1 MTQTRRKNMQEKKY
15 VQQSTNEIT
24 LQDIINIMRKRFI
37 LLISVFAIVVLGT
50 FIYLKFFATPL
61 YEATAKIKIP
71 TSSGGIGSLS
81 NAAALI
87 LGTGGTGSPD
97 ITTQQEIIL
106 SRPVLEEVIRKTNLL
121 EIRKNEIKKNKDKLT
136 IDDIIDSL
144 KDEKVLSITSV
155 KNSPIMEVKITD
167 KNKQL
172 ALKLLKELINVY
184 TNFYVALNK
193 DEKMT
198 QLEMIEKQIPNLE
211 KEIAELGEKIKE
223 FRLTKSFSPS
233 EEGNIYF
240 SKLIS
245 LTNDK
250 NSLENEYKIL
260 NTTITNLR
268 TEVTKLKGDLQ
279 RKVYTP
285 RSALLDSYI
294 SKLSDLQ
301 VQYNITLVKYTE
313 NHPNTIMLKKQI
325 EETQKQI
332 DDEIKRIANSQVE
345 SPNPLLQSLYSQ
357 LTEAEMKLPI
367 LKARLELIN
376 RGITDIENK
385 IKTLPEIEQEYIK
398 LQRDYALKQNI
409 YSALAQ
415 KYEELRINA
424 ASTEINKP
432 QIVDPPYV
440 PEKPSKPNK
449 KLTLAIGGVLGLFLG
464 IMGAFL
470 REATDNK
477 IRTIDEIQK
486 LAQVPIIVHAKEDQ
500 KQAVKT
506 ILSHIFA
513 NYPEHKKI
521 AISSPDSKSSIEIIC
536 KFSAEILTNS
546 SIKFDVIDTTK
557 NESLFIAQ
565 NLETEINDKLNKYDY
580 LLIKTKEF
588 KNNYDTFITCKKSDG
603 VILTVKLNS
612 SEKMELLKALSVLE
626 QNNIELYGIIVF

>member
-1 MTQTRRKNMQEKKY
+1 
-15 VQQSTNEIT
+15 
-24 LQDIINIMRKRFI
+24 
-37 LLISVFAIVVLGT
+37 VLGT
-50 FIYLKFFATPL
+50 GAT
-61 YEATAKIKIP
+61 E
-71 TSSGGIGSLS
+71 
-81 NAAALI
+81 
-87 LGTGGTGSPD
+87 SPD
-97 ITTQQEIIL
+97 LSTQQEILL
-106 SRPVLEEVIRKTNLL
+106 SRPVLEEVIKRTKLL
-121 EIRKNEIKKNKDKLT
+121 EIKKNEMRKSKDKLT
-136 IDDIIDSL
+136 IDNLIDSL
-144 KDEKVLSITSV
+144 KNEKVLSIRSV
-155 KNSPIMEVKITD
+155 KNSPIMEIKITD
-167 KNKQL
+167 KDRQL
-172 ALKLLKELINVY
+172 ALKLLRELIDVY
-184 TNFYVALNK
+184 TNVYIKFNK

-198 QLEMIEKQIPNLE
+198 QLEVLEKQIPEIE
-211 KEIAELGEKIKE
+211 KEITELSERIKT

-233 EEGNIYF
+233 EEANVYF

-250 NSLENEYKIL
+250 TSLENEYKIL
-260 NTTITNLR
+260 NDTISNIK
-268 TEVTKLKGDLQ
+268 TEIAKLKGDL
-279 RKVYTP
+279 KSKTYTL
-285 RSALLDSYI
+285 RSTLLDSYI
-294 SKLSDLQ
+294 AKLSDLQ

-313 NHPNTIMLKKQI
+313 NHPNTIILKKQI

-376 RGITDIENK
+376 KGITDIENK

-398 LQRDYALKQNI
+398 LQRDYTLKQNI

-464 IMGAFL
+464 VMGAFL
-470 REATDNK
+470 REATDKK
-477 IRTIDEIQK
+477 IRTVDEIQK

-521 AISSPDSKSSIEIIC
+521 AISSPDNKSSIDTVF
-536 KFSAEILTNS
+536 KLSSEILTNS
-546 SIKFDVIDTTK
+546 SIKFHIIDTTK
-557 NESLFIAQ
+557 KESLFISQ
-565 NLETEINDKLNKYDY
+565 NLEAEMNDKLNKYNY
-580 LLIKTKEF
+580 LLIKTNEF

-612 SEKMELLKALSVLE
+612 SEKMELLKALTVLE

>member
-1 MTQTRRKNMQEKKY
+1 MTQTRRNSMQEKKY
-15 VQQSTNEIT
+15 VQQSSGELT

-37 LLISVFAIVVLGT
+37 FLISIFVIVILGT
-50 FIYLKFFATPL
+50 FIYLKFFTAPL

-71 TSSGGIGSLS
+71 TSSGGIGSLGS
-81 NAAALI
+81 AAALV
-87 LGTGGTGSPD
+87 LGTGATESPD
-97 ITTQQEIIL
+97 LSTQQEILL
-106 SRPVLEEVIRKTNLL
+106 SRPVLEEVIKRTKLL
-121 EIRKNEIKKNKDKLT
+121 EIKKNEMRKSKDKLT
-136 IDDIIDSL
+136 IDNLIDSL
-144 KDEKVLSITSV
+144 KNEKVLSIRSV
-155 KNSPIMEVKITD
+155 KNSPIMEIKITD
-167 KNKQL
+167 KDRQL
-172 ALKLLKELINVY
+172 ALKLLRELIDVY
-184 TNFYVALNK
+184 TNVYIKFNK

-198 QLEMIEKQIPNLE
+198 QLEVLEKQIPEIE
-211 KEIAELGEKIKE
+211 KEITELSERIKT

-233 EEGNIYF
+233 EEANVYF

-250 NSLENEYKIL
+250 TSLENEYKIL
-260 NTTITNLR
+260 NDTISNIK
-268 TEVTKLKGDLQ
+268 TEIAKLKGDL
-279 RKVYTP
+279 KSKTYTL
-285 RSALLDSYI
+285 RSTLLDSYI
-294 SKLSDLQ
+294 AKLSDLQ

-313 NHPNTIMLKKQI
+313 NHPNTIILKKQI

-376 RGITDIENK
+376 KGITDIENK

-398 LQRDYALKQNI
+398 LQRDYTLKQNI

-464 IMGAFL
+464 VMGAFL
-470 REATDNK
+470 REATDKK
-477 IRTIDEIQK
+477 IRTVDEIQK

-521 AISSPDSKSSIEIIC
+521 AISSPDNKSSIDTVF
-536 KFSAEILTNS
+536 KLSSEILTNS
-546 SIKFDVIDTTK
+546 SIKFHIIDTTK
-557 NESLFIAQ
+557 KESLFISQ
-565 NLETEINDKLNKYDY
+565 NLEAEMNDKLNKYNY
-580 LLIKTKEF
+580 LLIKTNEF

-612 SEKMELLKALSVLE
+612 SEKMELLKALTVLE

>member
-1 MTQTRRKNMQEKKY
+1 MQEKKY
-15 VQQSTNEIT
+15 VQQSSGEPT

-37 LLISVFAIVVLGT
+37 FLISIFVIVILGT
-50 FIYLKFFATPL
+50 FIYLKFFTAPL

-71 TSSGGIGSLS
+71 TSSGGIGSLGS
-81 NAAALI
+81 AAALV
-87 LGTGGTGSPD
+87 LGTGATESPD
-97 ITTQQEIIL
+97 LSTQQEILL
-106 SRPVLEEVIRKTNLL
+106 SRPVLEEVIKRTKLL
-121 EIRKNEIKKNKDKLT
+121 EIKKNEMRKSKDKLT
-136 IDDIIDSL
+136 IDNLIDSL
-144 KDEKVLSITSV
+144 KNEKVLSIRSV
-155 KNSPIMEVKITD
+155 KNSPIMEIKITD
-167 KNKQL
+167 KDRQL
-172 ALKLLKELINVY
+172 ALKLLRELIDVY
-184 TNFYVALNK
+184 TNVYIKFNK

-198 QLEMIEKQIPNLE
+198 QLEVLEKQIPEIE
-211 KEIAELGEKIKE
+211 KEITELSERIKT

-233 EEGNIYF
+233 EEANVYF

-250 NSLENEYKIL
+250 TSLENEYKIL
-260 NTTITNLR
+260 NDTISNIK
-268 TEVTKLKGDLQ
+268 TEIAKLKGDL
-279 RKVYTP
+279 KSKTYTL
-285 RSALLDSYI
+285 RSTLLDSYI
-294 SKLSDLQ
+294 AKLSDLQ

-313 NHPNTIMLKKQI
+313 NHPNTIILKKQI

-376 RGITDIENK
+376 KGITDIENK

-398 LQRDYALKQNI
+398 LQRDYTLKQNI

-464 IMGAFL
+464 VMGAFL
-470 REATDNK
+470 REATDKK
-477 IRTIDEIQK
+477 IRTVDEIQK

-521 AISSPDSKSSIEIIC
+521 AISSPDNKSSIDTVF
-536 KFSAEILTNS
+536 KLSSEILTNS
-546 SIKFDVIDTTK
+546 SIKFHIIDTTK
-557 NESLFIAQ
+557 KESLFISQ
-565 NLETEINDKLNKYDY
+565 NLEAEMNDKLNKYNY
-580 LLIKTKEF
+580 LLIKTNEF

-612 SEKMELLKALSVLE
+612 SEKMELLKALTVLE

>member
-1 MTQTRRKNMQEKKY
+1 MQEKKY
-15 VQQSTNEIT
+15 VQQSSGELT

-37 LLISVFAIVVLGT
+37 FLISIFVIVILGT
-50 FIYLKFFATPL
+50 FIYLKFFTAPL

-71 TSSGGIGSLS
+71 TSSGGIGSLGS
-81 NAAALI
+81 AAALV
-87 LGTGGTGSPD
+87 LGTGATESPD
-97 ITTQQEIIL
+97 LSTQQEILL
-106 SRPVLEEVIRKTNLL
+106 SRPVLEEVIKRTKLL
-121 EIRKNEIKKNKDKLT
+121 EIKKNEMRKSKDKLT
-136 IDDIIDSL
+136 IDNLIDSL
-144 KDEKVLSITSV
+144 KNEKVLSIRSV
-155 KNSPIMEVKITD
+155 KNSPIMEIKITD
-167 KNKQL
+167 KDRQL
-172 ALKLLKELINVY
+172 ALKLLRELIDVY
-184 TNFYVALNK
+184 TNVYIKFNK

-198 QLEMIEKQIPNLE
+198 QLEVLEKQIPEIE
-211 KEIAELGEKIKE
+211 KEITELSERIKT

-233 EEGNIYF
+233 EEANVYF

-250 NSLENEYKIL
+250 TSLENEYKIL
-260 NTTITNLR
+260 NDTISNIK
-268 TEVTKLKGDLQ
+268 TEIAKLKGDL
-279 RKVYTP
+279 KSKTYTL
-285 RSALLDSYI
+285 RSTLLDSYI
-294 SKLSDLQ
+294 AKLSDLQ

-313 NHPNTIMLKKQI
+313 NHPNTIILKKQI

-376 RGITDIENK
+376 KGITDIENK

-398 LQRDYALKQNI
+398 LQRDYTLKQNI

-464 IMGAFL
+464 VMGAFL
-470 REATDNK
+470 REATDKK
-477 IRTIDEIQK
+477 IRTVDEIQK

-521 AISSPDSKSSIEIIC
+521 AISSPDNKSSIDTVF
-536 KFSAEILTNS
+536 KLSSEILTNS
-546 SIKFDVIDTTK
+546 SIKFHIIDTTK
-557 NESLFIAQ
+557 KESLFISQ
-565 NLETEINDKLNKYDY
+565 NLEAEMNDKLNKYNY
-580 LLIKTKEF
+580 LLIKTNEF

-612 SEKMELLKALSVLE
+612 SEKMELLKALTVLE